1 MLFGLSLQQR
11 IPQSLLKYLTQR
23 ANQWP
28 FGMSNTFYPQ
38 SSLFPR
44 LGTSSNYAGLHTMSL
59 DFVSSWHWQVSRTT
73 RPISPVVVVQSLV
86 SSWHW
91 QVSRTTS
98 PISPVVVVQS
108 FSLQPSLP
116 PVHHCRCGHPV
127 LRWRSL
133 HPPRRRHPS
142 KTFPVTHVH
151 WSAALVPCTAEVW
164 TAPDHSMFVLLL

>member
-28 FGMSNTFYPQ
+28 FGMSDTFYPQ

-108 FSLQPSLP
+108 LVSSWHWQVSRTTSPIS
-116 PVHHCRCGHPV
+116 PVVVQLTCQCQ
-127 LRWRSL
+127 LL
-133 HPPRRRHPS
+133 
-142 KTFPVTHVH
+142 TND
-151 WSAALVPCTAEVW
+151 W
-164 TAPDHSMFVLLL
+164 TTLTGELDN